1 MGFPNF
7 SNSTV
12 LLTSNHKEVPLN
24 SFPLKE
30 KIATF
35 LQTLKRKKALKKEI
49 EETQRDA
56 LPPFLASQVIL
67 NDRIRV
73 FKSLCG
79 VFAIGFV
86 ISTALL
92 LTERER
98 KEIIVVPGIPD
109 VMKRRAGTIPDELV
123 FAFAE
128 HAARLLGTFSYRSV
142 ARQYKDLSELMAPE
156 FKHRFL
162 YSAEK
167 QFSIFQE
174 LRVDE
179 IFDFDPVTKF
189 EIKSES
195 KGPRYHV
202 EVRGH
207 TKKYI
212 EGNLRDT
219 VSEVFVFELT
229 TTPMRP
235 DKPYLLEIT
244 NFRRSTPEEEANIEK
259 AASFDFQ

>member
-1 MGFPNF
+1 MD
-7 SNSTV
+7 SN
-12 LLTSNHKEVPLN
+12 PI
-24 SFPLKE
+24 KE
-30 KIATF
+30 KIEA
-35 LQTLKRKKALKKEI
+35 LLHRLKRKKDLNEQNN
-49 EETQRDA
+49 ETKRES

-79 VFAIGFV
+79 VFALGFV
-86 ISTALL
+86 VSTGLL

-98 KEIIVVPGIPD
+98 KEIIVVPGAPD
-109 VMKRRAGTIPDELV
+109 VMRRRAGTIPDELV

-128 HAARLLGTFSYRSV
+128 NVARQLGTFSYRSV
-142 ARQYKDLSELMAPE
+142 ARQYRDVSELMAPE

-167 QFSIFQE
+167 QFPIFQE

-189 EIKSES
+189 EIKNDT
-195 KGPRYHV
+195 KGPKYHV
-202 EVRGH
+202 EVRGQ

-219 VSEVFVFELT
+219 VSEVFVFELV
-229 TTPMRP
+229 TTPMRN
-235 DKPYLLEIT
+235 DRPYLLEIA
-244 NFRRSTPEEEANIEK
+244 NFRRSTPEEESSLKK
-259 AASFDFQ
+259 AATFDSK